1 MKIRQITN
9 ESGFTLLEVLIVV
22 AIFAI
27 GSAIAIP
34 NLMQMG
40 RKDALKT
47 DARLIKDSLAKA
59 RMEAIR
65 RNAPVIVEFRQPTND
80 YVAFVDS
87 GASGT
92 ANAYDNTDDLILK
105 NTLSSSTFDTSQ
117 NGGDGIAI
125 GAGNSIVWDTKGMST
140 DITGGMSNGSIYLK
154 NNDGVSFKVII
165 NQTGNIRIEKL

>member
-1 MKIRQITN
+1 MWETN
-9 ESGFTLLEVLIVV
+9 NKGFTLLEVLIVV

-47 DARLIKDSLAKA
+47 DARQIKDSLARA

-80 YVAFVDS
+80 YVAFIDS

-92 ANAYDNTDDLILK
+92 ADVYDNTDDLVLQ

-117 NGGDGIAI
+117 HGGDGIAI
-125 GAGNSIVWDTKGMST
+125 GLGAANSIVWDTKGMST
-140 DITGGMSNGSIYLK
+140 DIAGGMSNGSIYLT
-154 NNDGVSFKVII
+154 NNSGVGFQIII
-165 NQTGNIRIEKL
+165 NQTGNIRIEKI